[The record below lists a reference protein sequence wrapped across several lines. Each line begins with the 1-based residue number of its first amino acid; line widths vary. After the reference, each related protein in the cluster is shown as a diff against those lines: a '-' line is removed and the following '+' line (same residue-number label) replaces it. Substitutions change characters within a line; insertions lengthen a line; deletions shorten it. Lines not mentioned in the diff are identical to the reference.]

1 MSTDGN
7 LGASQA
13 SVVGLP
19 KKNVLVGSDGHYIIG
34 IGASAGGLE
43 AIHELFDNMPPDTS
57 FSFVIIQH
65 LSPDYK
71 SLMAELLSKHT
82 QMKVTEV
89 EDGMLL
95 MPNCVYVIPN
105 KKHITVKGKRLRLTE
120 KNVPTVP
127 NNAIDVFF
135 HSLAQDQAS
144 CAIAIILSG
153 TGSDGTKG
161 IESVKKMGGMVMV
174 QDPATAKFDG
184 MPNSAIHSGHADF
197 VLPPELMPEEIFN
210 YIRHGAL
217 EKSFSTLTT
226 EEEERIVNEILELV
240 RQITIHDFSSYKRH
254 TILRRIMR
262 RMAGHQFNRL
272 DRYLDF
278 LRDNPIE
285 VELLSKEFL
294 IGVTKFFRDGE
305 PFEILEQ
312 KIIPEIID
320 AKLPNDQLKFWVS
333 ACSTGE
339 EAYSMAILVSEYL
352 IKAGKELNVKIFASD
367 VDRDAVETASKG
379 CYGKGIEKDVS
390 PERLEAYFLRQG
402 AGYVVSQHLRK
413 MVIFAQHNIIKD
425 PPYSKMDL
433 VSCRNM
439 LIYMNP
445 ALQKKILSILHFAL
459 NTNGYL
465 FLGTSENP
473 GELSPALV
481 EVSKKWKLY
490 RNVHSSR
497 QQMADV
503 YAPPRYA
510 LPQRNQPAPQTPARP
525 ARQALNGK
533 IYDIFSEAVSEEF
546 GYAGIFVNESHEVI
560 HAVGNYDH
568 YLRLPEKRLNF
579 GLLKMVPDEL
589 AVALGVALRKAA
601 KTNAK
606 VSANRVRVPYRGR
619 TRIVKVVVKPYLT
632 QTDAGQRFLFVLL
645 CEEKTNHKPQPDTE
659 VSFTPLSSSEL
670 MDDLER
676 ELKETKENLHSAVEE
691 LETANEELQSSNEEL
706 ISSNEELQ
714 STNEELQS
722 LNEELHTVNAE
733 HQLKIRELIELNDDL
748 NNYFRSTDI
757 GQIVIDKN
765 LIIRKYTPS
774 VLRLINLIEADI
786 GRPISHFSFNIRYGK
801 LVEDIRY
808 VIRTGQPREAEI
820 QEADGSYYMLRV
832 LPYIRLDHSLDG
844 AVVTFVNI
852 TPLKQLNNLLDG
864 VLNGSMSGI
873 MAFRNVRDKHGKI
886 TDFQWI
892 LVNDAAARMVG
903 RTKEELQGGL
913 LLERMPGNARE
924 GLFEKYV
931 KVAETGHPLHLEH
944 YYDGEGINS
953 WFETVA
959 VRMDEGIAVTF
970 GDISE
975 KRQNQ
980 EKIIRAYQDLKRAE
994 ENLRRLNNEL
1004 EARVAERTAALSV
1017 SEERFRLLSLATNDA
1032 VWDWNLVTNHL
1043 WWNEG
1048 YKIMFGQQPEDTEM
1062 GIDSWANRLHPDDR
1076 QRVMANLHQVIDT
1089 GASQWADEFRFR
1101 RVDAGYAYVFGRG
1114 YVLHN
1119 EYGIP
1124 SRMLGSLVDLTNLKQ
1139 VQEEL
1144 LQTNDNLV
1152 RINNDLDN
1160 FVYTASHDL
1169 KAPIINLE
1177 GLVKKLAKEVQPD
1190 QGRIGFIMELITG
1203 TIDTFKKTIQT
1214 LTDISRIQKNVSDDE
1229 SEIDLGE
1236 LLTDIQTSIR
1246 DMIESNEAT
1255 VKTDFREVGQVH
1267 FSRKNLHSIV
1277 HNLLTNAIKYRSPDR
1292 KPVARI
1298 TTEDTGD
1305 YVALCVKD
1313 NGLGIS
1319 AEQQKKLFTMFKRFH
1334 DHVEGSGVGLYIV
1347 KRIIE
1352 NAGGRIEVES
1362 TVGEGS
1368 EFTVYFPKNN

>member
-1 MSTDGN
+1 MNTDGN
-7 LGASQA
+7 SKA

-19 KKNVLVGSDGHYIIG
+19 RKNVLTGTAGHYIIG

-105 KKHITVKGKRLRLTE
+105 KKHITVKAKRLRLTE

-153 TGSDGTKG
+153 TGSDGTRG
-161 IESVKKMGGMVMV
+161 IESVKKAGGMVIV

-184 MPNSAIHSGHADF
+184 MPNSAINSGYADF

-217 EKSFSTLTT
+217 EKSFSALTT
-226 EEEERIVNEILELV
+226 EEEDRIVNEILELV
-240 RQITIHDFSSYKRH
+240 RQITIHDFSAYKRH

-262 RMAGHQFNRL
+262 RMAGHQYNRL
-272 DRYLDF
+272 DRYLDH

-305 PFEILEQ
+305 AFEILEK

-320 AKLPNDQLKFWVS
+320 AKAPNDQLKFWVS

-339 EAYSMAILVSEYL
+339 EAYSMAILVSEHL
-352 IKAGKELNVKIFASD
+352 VKTGKELNVKIFASD
-367 VDRDAVETASKG
+367 VDRDAVELASKG
-379 CYGKGIEKDVS
+379 YYGKQIEKDVS

-439 LIYMNP
+439 LIYMTP
-445 ALQKKILSILHFAL
+445 GLQKKILSILHFSL

-473 GELSPALV
+473 GELAPALV

-503 YAPPRYA
+503 YAPPKYA
-510 LPQRNQPAPQTPARP
+510 MPTRNPAAAPTPARP
-525 ARQALNGK
+525 TRQSLNGK
-533 IYDIFSEAVSEEF
+533 IYDIFSEVVSEEF
-546 GYAGIFVNESHEVI
+546 GYAGVFVNENHEVI

-579 GLLKMVPDEL
+579 SLLKMVPDEL

-619 TRIVKVVVKPYLT
+619 TRIIKVVVKPYLGT
-632 QTDAGQRFLFVLL
+632 ADATQRFLFVLL
-645 CEEKTNHKPQPDTE
+645 GEEKSSGKALPDTE
-659 VSFTPLSSSEL
+659 VSFTPLASSEL
-670 MDDLER
+670 VDDLER

-786 GRPISHFSFNIRYGK
+786 GRPISHFSFNIRYEK
-801 LVEDIRY
+801 LVDDIRY

-820 QEADGSYYMLRV
+820 QEADGNYYMLRV

-852 TPLKQLNNLLDG
+852 TPLKQLNQLLDG

-873 MAFRNVRDKHGKI
+873 MAFRNVRDKHGKVV
-886 TDFQWI
+886 DFQWL
-892 LVNDAAARMVG
+892 LVNEAAARMVG
-903 RTKEELQGGL
+903 RTKEELL
-913 LLERMPGNARE
+913 NRRLLELMPGNVRE

-931 KVAETGHPLHLEH
+931 KVVETGKPLHLEH
-944 YYDGEGINS
+944 YYDGEGVKG

-959 VRMDEGIAVTF
+959 VCMDEGIAVTF
-970 GDISE
+970 NDISE

-1032 VWDWNLVTNHL
+1032 VWDWNLVSNLL

-1048 YKIMFGQQPEDTEM
+1048 YKVMFGQQPEDTEM
-1062 GIDSWANRLHPDDR
+1062 GIDSWAGRLHPDDR
-1076 QRVMANLHQVIDT
+1076 ERVMANLHHVINT

-1101 RVDAGYAYVFGRG
+1101 RVDGDYAYVFGRG

-1144 LQTNDNLV
+1144 QQTNENLV

-1177 GLVKKLAKEVQPD
+1177 GLVKKLAREVQPD
-1190 QGRIGFIMELITG
+1190 QGRTGFIMELIMG

-1229 SEIDLGE
+1229 TDVDLNE
-1236 LLTDIQTSIR
+1236 LLTDIQTSVR

-1255 VKTDFREVGQVH
+1255 VKTDFQEAHLIH
-1267 FSRKNLHSIV
+1267 FSRKNLHSVV

-1292 KPVARI
+1292 KPVVRI
-1298 TTEDTGD
+1298 STEDSGD
-1305 YVALCVKD
+1305 FVVLCVKD

-1319 AEQQKKLFTMFKRFH
+1319 PEQQKKLFTMFKRFH

-1347 KRIIE
+1347 KRIVE